1 MSQRRLLA
9 VLALAMGAL
18 LLVFAATAEL
28 LAPKNPPG
36 FNASQAQA
44 QAQAQSGDALVADG
58 QPWQDNTVLPAH
70 TVPFGA
76 FLGSDFTDSAQ
87 DRMSVWLH
95 NADLQVGHTYLPGEN
110 WSDIE
115 GSPALLAPWAQWRL
129 SRPDRIFV
137 LAVPMQAQNED
148 NLSDDDV
155 ASLLQQSA
163 TGVNDG
169 HFLTLARR
177 LVALGIPDTVI
188 TLGWE
193 MNGITYTSR
202 CGPDPAD
209 WKTYWRRIVHVMRS
223 VPGQRFRFDFTPNRG
238 PDDHPWT
245 DCYPGDDVTDVI
257 GMDNYD
263 QGPGETF
270 ADYVTEQYGL
280 LDQVRFAA
288 AHHKPV
294 SYPEWGMFRHGDDPA
309 FMRDMID
316 WMETHDTL
324 YQTITDYCPHGV
336 LNCDENPQSSAIYQR
351 MMSDQPPPLPGPSPT
366 PSPSPTRSTG
376 PSPTSTAT
384 STATPTPTPSAQ
396 PSPSPTPTAKASVT
410 PTPTTPVAP
419 LPSPT
424 CHRRRDSG
432 PCPGPAG
439 QPLPNPVPSSPTPL
453 PDRTEVKLPG
463 RS

>member
-1 MSQRRLLA
+1 MPQRRLLT

-18 LLVFAATAEL
+18 LLVFAAGADL
-28 LAPKNPPG
+28 LAPKNPHQFGPL
-36 FNASQAQA
+36 
-44 QAQAQSGDALVADG
+44 QAQSGDALLADG

-76 FLGSDFTDSAQ
+76 FLGSDFADSAQ
-87 DRMSVWLH
+87 SQMSVWLH

-115 GSPALLAPWAQWRL
+115 GSPGLLAPWAQWRL

-148 NLSDDDV
+148 NLSDDEV
-155 ASLLQQSA
+155 ASLLQQAA
-163 TGVNDG
+163 TGANDG

-177 LVALGIPDTVI
+177 LVALGIPDTMI

-202 CGPDPAD
+202 CGPDPTD
-209 WKTYWRRIVHVMRS
+209 WKTYWRRIVHVMRN

-294 SYPEWGMFRHGDDPA
+294 SYPEWGMFRHGDDPT

-336 LNCDENPQSSAIYQR
+336 LNCDENPQSSAVYQQ
-351 MMSDQPPPLPGPSPT
+351 MMSDQPPPLPSPSPT
-366 PSPSPTRSTG
+366 PSPTPTRSTG
-376 PSPTSTAT
+376 PSPTSSA
-384 STATPTPTPSAQ
+384 TPTPSAQ
-396 PSPSPTPTAKASVT
+396 PSPSPSPTPTAT
-410 PTPTTPVAP
+410 PTPTMPPTTGSTTPPAVP

-432 PCPGPAG
+432 PCPSPAG
-439 QPLPNPVPSSPTPL
+439 QPLPSPVASSPTPL
-453 PDRTEVKLPG
+453 PDSTHIKLPG